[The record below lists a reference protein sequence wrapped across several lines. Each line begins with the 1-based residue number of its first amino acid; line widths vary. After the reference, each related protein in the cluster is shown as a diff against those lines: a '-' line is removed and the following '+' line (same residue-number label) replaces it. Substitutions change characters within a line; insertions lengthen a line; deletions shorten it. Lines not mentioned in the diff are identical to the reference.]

1 MQEITQLTFLF
12 IQIFFM
18 AIFLSMSGFL
28 FRKCFI
34 DFNHKSHLEEDG
46 LFGFILIGLL
56 SLTLNFFLPLTPLVN
71 IIFFLVIILIGIN
84 FNFLKEINKNFLFK
98 TLIISSISLILIA
111 YSTVYRPDAWL
122 YHLPYSK
129 IINEHKIIL
138 GAANIH
144 ERFSHISIFQYISSF
159 FYNYIFLKNGI
170 LIPISL
176 VASYFFFFAYSEFKK
191 SLLKKNFIYANVQ
204 FLILV
209 ISLYALNRYSEYG
222 NDAQVHFYYF
232 VFIIFLFKFFKKSD
246 ENIIKELFFLSL
258 FIFLMK
264 PTFIFVSLIPFILF
278 LKFKKKKQLIKS
290 YSFLIYSTFLI
301 LWLLKNLLISGCLV
315 YPLNF
320 TCNDKIIWKPKNL
333 NENIVINEAWSKGW
347 PDLDSKKIQII

>member
-84 FNFLKEINKNFLFK
+84 FNFLKKINKNFLFK

-144 ERFSHISIFQYISSF
+144 ERFSHISIF
-159 FYNYIFLKNGI
+159 
-170 LIPISL
+170 
-176 VASYFFFFAYSEFKK
+176 
-191 SLLKKNFIYANVQ
+191 
-204 FLILV
+204 
-209 ISLYALNRYSEYG
+209 
-222 NDAQVHFYYF
+222 
-232 VFIIFLFKFFKKSD
+232 
-246 ENIIKELFFLSL
+246 
-258 FIFLMK
+258 
-264 PTFIFVSLIPFILF
+264 
-278 LKFKKKKQLIKS
+278 
-290 YSFLIYSTFLI
+290 
-301 LWLLKNLLISGCLV
+301 
-315 YPLNF
+315 
-320 TCNDKIIWKPKNL
+320 
-333 NENIVINEAWSKGW
+333 
-347 PDLDSKKIQII
+347 